1 MHVCMYACMYVCS
14 LSREREGREIE
25 KEERGEKRK
34 KERFEILVKLS
45 FVYPEQVIYL
55 TNRNPVNLG
64 I

>member
-1 MHVCMYACMYVCS
+1 MHVCMYARMYVCS

-34 KERFEILVKLS
+34 RERFEILVKLS